1 MKVTTMRKLAF
12 LAAIALTGVFGLSA
26 CNQQESGEQAQQQV
40 QAPATKPTDPTDS
53 TGWKKYL
60 VEQVKQ
66 HMQGV
71 NTRPYMYYVPGG
83 DSDDALSQRQN
94 QLDNVSDVV
103 ARTVLPGNM
112 MAFGGPDSAKTADLI
127 IAAFK
132 NAQPGSFKGVVVLFV
147 GDAAD
152 QQRVAD
158 ALKPSAAEFRFA
170 QM

>member
-1 MKVTTMRKLAF
+1 
-12 LAAIALTGVFGLSA
+12 
-26 CNQQESGEQAQQQV
+26 
-40 QAPATKPTDPTDS
+40 
-53 TGWKKYL
+53 
-60 VEQVKQ
+60 
-66 HMQGV
+66 
-71 NTRPYMYYVPGG
+71 VPGG

-127 IAAFK
+127 VAAFK
-132 NAQPGSFKGVVVLFV
+132 NAQPGLFKGVVVLFV